1 MQYHSLT
8 GLVTEIIISIF
19 GKNGSNSIRGT
30 QEIFRNKFLGK
41 NCFLKKNWK
50 KIMIRN
56 KDDFVNSMNYRDEF
70 ELYELHEL
78 L

>member
-30 QEIFRNKFLGK
+30 QEIFRKKFLGK

-50 KIMIRN
+50 KIMIRS